1 MRHSDGS
8 FGRFILRWQKRLF
21 HLMIPAVWAARVVMA
36 QEHPVT
42 SVQQPPIQVP
52 AGFQVQHFADDDLA
66 HDIQSMTLNAKGQVV
81 VSGPGYVRT
90 LIDSNQDGIA
100 ESYETFAEAPA
111 TGAQGMYFMGAHLLC
126 SGDEGLQIFRD
137 EDGDGKADGPAT
149 TFLKVKAGREH
160 DVHAI
165 RKGPDGWWYIIAGN
179 MAGVTGAYAT
189 LPTSPLKH
197 PEGGVLMRLKPD
209 LSGGEIVADGFRN
222 AYDFAFS
229 EAGDVFTFDSDGERD
244 VSLPWYQ
251 PCRILQVL
259 PGSHAGWV
267 SRSWKRPGHFPDMP
281 PVIAEF
287 GRGSPTGVVCYRH
300 DQFPSRYN
308 GAIFALDWTFGRI
321 LVLSLQEERGAWKAE
336 GNLFAKASGEF
347 GFAPTDMVVAPDGSL
362 LVSVGG
368 RGSRGSVYRIS
379 YSANMNNPLPPA
391 PENKDEES
399 RLAFVLNA
407 KQPQSSWSRA
417 QWYPV
422 AQQLGKAAFA
432 SAATDEGRRPL
443 ERVRA
448 IEVLT
453 DVFDGLDPA
462 TARLLTAARSVPVR
476 ARTAWSLGR
485 SNPASPLKSDLM
497 TLLNDRDPLV
507 ARCALEVLTTVQ
519 STELLDACLPRLAVC
534 LGADD
539 LAVRSAAARVIS
551 RLSSE
556 QQHQLSLLLDAN
568 LRSSVWL
575 AMGQVF
581 RNRDFHAQALQVA
594 LKLLGDSTSSIEGRQ
609 DAVRLLQL
617 SLGDVGPGKGVP
629 QMLESYTPRANL
641 KPHMAEVKQIREI
654 IEEQFPSGFEQYDRE
669 LLRTLAMVGS
679 TNRAMLPK
687 LLNGITQESS
697 PADDIHCLA
706 AVSRIVCSRTSAETQ
721 ATAQAL
727 VNLDIK
733 IRLQNMKQDSNWDDR
748 VSELYQALCEA
759 NSEIPQVIGSLQGFG
774 QPGHV
779 LFLKN
784 IPEEHV
790 QTAIDGF
797 AKYAAK
803 DESYAWTTDVV
814 FVIGRSTRAAHAPLI
829 RQQLENLGVQDAV
842 LIVLARDPDP
852 EDRSAFLE
860 GLNAVQP
867 KVVAACVDA
876 LTKLPRNNSPAE
888 QYTLLNALRR
898 LQNSEEEFQLREKVF
913 RLLENNLALTVPFV
927 FGKQGHTKQPEA
939 VASIEAALQARFPGF
954 VPQRDHGDV
963 AAAIMAALPDVDWAA
978 GDPVRGARVFER
990 FACAKCHDGR
1000 TALGPN
1006 LEGVAK
1012 RFSREDLFAAI
1023 VYPDRD
1029 VSDRYQLTTV
1039 ETRSG
1044 KMFSGLVVYDSVD
1057 TIMLRDS
1064 EHHTHRIAAEDVES
1078 KVRQRKSL
1086 MPANLLKDVTIA
1098 QLADL
1103 DAYLRSSEPPPEH
1116 GPTP

>member
-1 MRHSDGS
+1 MRQSWGWLK
-8 FGRFILRWQKRLF
+8 RPLLRWQN
-21 HLMIPAVWAARVVMA
+21 AVMSLVVFTVLISFAAA
-36 QEHPVT
+36 QET
-42 SVQQPPIQVP
+42 SRTAVQQPPIQVP

-66 HDIQSMTLNAKGQVV
+66 HDIHCMTLNAKGQVV
-81 VSGPGYVRT
+81 VSGPGYIRT
-90 LIDSNQDGIA
+90 LIDSDSDGVA
-100 ESYETFAEAPA
+100 ESYVTFAEAPA
-111 TGAQGMYFMGAHLLC
+111 SGAQGMYFMGSHLLC
-126 SGDEGLQIFRD
+126 AGDEGLQIFRD
-137 EDGDGKADGPAT
+137 DNSDGKADGPAT
-149 TFLKVKAGREH
+149 TFLKVKAGKEH

-179 MAGVTGAYAT
+179 MAGITGAYAT
-189 LPTSPLKH
+189 LPTSPLKN
-197 PEGGVLMRLKPD
+197 PEAGVLMRLKPD

-259 PGSHAGWV
+259 PRAHAGWV
-267 SRSWKRPGHFPDMP
+267 SRSWKRPGDFPDMP

-321 LVLSLQEERGAWKAE
+321 LVLGLQEDRGFWKSD
-336 GNLFAKASGEF
+336 GSLFAKASGEF
-347 GFAPTDMVVAPDGSL
+347 GFAPTDIVVAPDGSL

-379 YSANMNNPLPPA
+379 YSDRMHNPLPQTPDA
-391 PENKDEES
+391 RDEDS
-399 RLAFVLNA
+399 QLTFVLNA
-407 KQPQSSWSRA
+407 RQPQSSWSRA

-422 AQQLGKAAFA
+422 AVQLGKAAFA

-462 TARLLTAARSVPVR
+462 TARLLTTARSVPVR

-485 SNPASPLKSDLM
+485 SQPRSPLKSDLM
-497 TLLNDRDPLV
+497 TLLNDRDPFV
-507 ARCALEVLTTVQ
+507 ARSALEVLTTVQ
-519 STELLDACLPRLAVC
+519 NSELLDDCLPRLAVC
-534 LGADD
+534 LGADEP
-539 LAVRSAAARVIS
+539 AVRSTASRVIS
-551 RLSSE
+551 SLSSE
-556 QQHQLSLLLDAN
+556 QQRQLSLLLDAN

-575 AMGQVF
+575 SMGQVL
-581 RNRDFHAQALQVA
+581 RNREFQAETLQVA
-594 LKLLGDSTSSIEGRQ
+594 LKLLNNADSSIEGRQ
-609 DAVRLLQL
+609 DAIRLLQL
-617 SLGDVGPGKGVP
+617 SLGDVGPNKGVP
-629 QMLESYTPRANL
+629 QMLESYTARSDL
-641 KPHMAEVKQIREI
+641 KPHTAAVQQIREV
-654 IEEQFPSGFEQYDRE
+654 IEAQFPSGFEQYDRE
-669 LLRTLAMVGS
+669 LLRTVAMVGS
-679 TNRAMLPK
+679 TNRDLLPR

-706 AVSRIVCSRTSAETQ
+706 AFSRIACSRTPDETQ

-733 IRLQNMKQDSNWDDR
+733 IRLQKMKQDSNWDDR
-748 VSELYQALCEA
+748 VGELYMALCEA
-759 NSEIPQVIGSLQGFG
+759 DAQIPEIIGSLQGFG

-784 IPEEHV
+784 IPQDHV

-797 AKYAAK
+797 AKYAAN
-803 DESYAWTTDVV
+803 DEDYAWTTDVV
-814 FVIGRSTRAAHAPLI
+814 FVIGRSTRAEHAPLI
-829 RQQLENLGVQDAV
+829 RQQLGNFGVQDAV
-842 LIVLARDPDP
+842 LIVLARNPDP
-852 EDRSAFLE
+852 ADRSAFLA

-876 LTKLPRNNSPAE
+876 LTKLPRNNDAAE
-888 QYTLLNALRR
+888 QYLLLNALQR
-898 LQNSEEEFQLREKVF
+898 LHNNDEEYRLREKVV
-913 RLLENNLALTVPFV
+913 RLLENNLSLTFQFV
-927 FGKQGHTKQPEA
+927 FDKKGYTKQPEA
-939 VASIEAALQARFPGF
+939 VARIAAALQARYPGF
-954 VPQRDHGDV
+954 VPRREHGDV
-963 AAAIMAALPDVDWAA
+963 AAAIMSALPDVDWSA
-978 GDPVRGARVFER
+978 GDPKRGARLFQH
-990 FACAKCHDGR
+990 FACARCHDGR

-1006 LEGVAK
+1006 LQGVAK

-1039 ETRSG
+1039 QTRSG
-1044 KMFSGLVVYDSVD
+1044 KVFSGLVVYNSVD

-1064 EHHTHRIAAEDVES
+1064 EHRTHRIAAEDIES

-1086 MPANLLKDVTIA
+1086 MPANLLKEVTIL

-1103 DAYLRSSEPPPEH
+1103 DAYLRSSNL
-1116 GPTP
+1116 